1 MATPKKS
8 LKKSPIDEVEE
19 IENKKSFIED
29 EDENEDF
36 DLPLDDLDTFDEFI
50 DDEDDDTY

>member
-8 LKKSPIDEVEE
+8 LKTGPTDEVEE
-19 IENKKSFIED
+19 LKNKKSFIDD
-29 EDENEDF
+29 EDEVADF
-36 DLPLDDLDTFDEFI
+36 PLDDLDAFDEFI